1 MIYNNTLIK
10 DFIQVF
16 EFRIRLELIVVVI
29 KKSELEPTGQFYNFT
44 TFFTK
49 SIIRSIRVAKFDKFD
64 REKPR
69 VTCL

>member
-29 KKSELEPTGQFYNFT
+29 KKCELESIGQFYNFT
-44 TFFTK
+44 TFFIK
-49 SIIRSIRVAKFDKFD
+49 SIIRSIRIAKFSKFD